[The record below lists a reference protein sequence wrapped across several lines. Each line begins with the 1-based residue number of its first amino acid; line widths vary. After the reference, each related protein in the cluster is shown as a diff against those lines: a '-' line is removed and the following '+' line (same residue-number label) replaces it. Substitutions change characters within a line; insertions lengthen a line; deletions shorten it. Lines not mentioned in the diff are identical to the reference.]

1 MKELSE
7 LCPQHPKCSVNN
19 CPLYS
24 KYPDMPVSEIDP
36 ETKCKAQKPTR
47 MKIADEHPGIL
58 KFGGLT
64 VKEYKR
70 KIRRENRTAEEVE
83 RAKEKMAR
91 IRKTKDFKVPMRVS
105 ID

>member
-19 CPLYS
+19 CPLFT

-47 MKIADEHPGIL
+47 TEIAVNNPGIL

-70 KIRRENRTAEEVE
+70 KTRRENRTVEEIE
-83 RAKEKMAR
+83 QAKEKMAR
-91 IRKTKDFKVPMRVS
+91 IRQSKNFKVPMRVG